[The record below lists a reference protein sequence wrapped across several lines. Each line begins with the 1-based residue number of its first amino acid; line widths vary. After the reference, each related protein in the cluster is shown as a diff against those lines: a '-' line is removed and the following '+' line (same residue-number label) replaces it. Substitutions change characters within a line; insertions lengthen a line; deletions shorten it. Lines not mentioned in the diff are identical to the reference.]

1 VKNIG
6 AAQRC
11 QLNVERNLS
20 EETNMADI
28 SAQMIKDLR
37 ERTGAG
43 MADCKKALTE
53 CAADMEKAI
62 DYLRKKGIASAAKKA
77 TRVASEGTVA
87 SYLHGSRIGVMV
99 EVNCETDF
107 VARNP
112 DFVNFAREIA
122 VQIAAMNPQYVS
134 QEEIP
139 PAVVERE
146 KAVRMEQAKQS
157 GKPES
162 VIPKII
168 EGQLAKWGKE
178 ICLLDQVWVKDS
190 EGKKDIRSLLTD
202 LVAKT
207 GENVRI
213 RRFIRF
219 EVGEGLEKRSDDFVA
234 EVQKQAGQA

>member
-1 VKNIG
+1 
-6 AAQRC
+6 
-11 QLNVERNLS
+11 
-20 EETNMADI
+20 MADI

-77 TRVASEGTVA
+77 TRIASEGTVA

-112 DFVNFAREIA
+112 DFVAFAREIA
-122 VQIAAMNPQYVS
+122 MQIAAMNPQYVS

-139 PAVVERE
+139 EAVRERE
-146 KAVRMEQAKQS
+146 KAVRLEQAKQS
-157 GKPES
+157 GKPDS

-178 ICLLDQVWVKDS
+178 ICLLDQTWVKDPD
-190 EGKKDIRSLLTD
+190 GKKDVRSLLTD
-202 LVAKT
+202 LIAKT

-213 RRFIRF
+213 RRFVRF
-219 EVGEGLEKRSDDFVA
+219 EVGEGLEKRADDFVS
-234 EVQKQAGQA
+234 EVKKQAGQA

>member
-1 VKNIG
+1 
-6 AAQRC
+6 
-11 QLNVERNLS
+11 
-20 EETNMADI
+20 MADI

-77 TRVASEGTVA
+77 TRIASEGTVA

-122 VQIAAMNPQYVS
+122 MQIAAMNAQYVS

-146 KAVRMEQAKQS
+146 KAVRMEQAKTS

>member
-1 VKNIG
+1 
-6 AAQRC
+6 
-11 QLNVERNLS
+11 
-20 EETNMADI
+20 MADI

-62 DYLRKKGIASAAKKA
+62 DYLRKKGIAAAAKKA
-77 TRVASEGTVA
+77 TRIASEGTVA
-87 SYLHGSRIGVMV
+87 SYLHGSRLGVMV

-112 DFVNFAREIA
+112 DFVAFAREIA
-122 VQIAAMNPQYVS
+122 MQVAAMNPQYVS

-139 PAVVERE
+139 EAVRERE
-146 KAVRMEQAKQS
+146 KAVRLEQAKTS

-168 EGQLAKWGKE
+168 EGQLAKWAKE
-178 ICLLDQVWVKDS
+178 ICLLDQTWVKDP
-190 EGKKDIRSLLTD
+190 EGKKDVRALLTD
-202 LVAKT
+202 LIAKT

-213 RRFIRF
+213 RRFTRF
-219 EVGEGLEKRSDDFVA
+219 EVGEGLEKRADDFVS
-234 EVQKQAGQA
+234 EVKKQAGQA